1 MTAARQCGMSAR
13 TMNSAADPRDDTSN
27 DGPLLIGRVLDGHG
41 GGRPI
46 SWRLA
51 QGWSPAREGEVLWLH
66 LDRTQPGVTEWLQS
80 ELHIPQPTAELLTSD
95 ATRPRAFRD
104 GQTLVATLR
113 GINFNPGAAPEDMVS
128 LQLWADEHR
137 VITLR
142 RHPQQT
148 PTDVMEEID
157 AGRGPR
163 DSGALVT
170 SFAEHLVNR
179 MNKVIVD
186 VNDEIDRLEA
196 ADLDV
201 RDNEDLLAKVASIR
215 RSGLALQRH
224 MGPQHVALEAISR
237 DAPGWFEQ
245 HDRREIGE
253 TIALLRRYLDDIDVS
268 KESAVVLMDELRSR
282 ALARSEKT
290 NRRLTLVATVF
301 LPLSFFVGLFGINVG
316 GMPFAEIAGHPYGFW
331 IIAGLCAV
339 IGLFTVWLFRRWHWT

>member
-1 MTAARQCGMSAR
+1 MTP
-13 TMNSAADPRDDTSN
+13 AADPTDDTSS
-27 DGPLLIGRVLDGHG
+27 DGPLLIGRVLDGKG
-41 GGRPI
+41 GGRRI
-46 SWRLA
+46 SWQLA
-51 QGWSPAREGEVLWLH
+51 QDWSPSREGEVLWLH
-66 LDRTQPGVTEWLQS
+66 IDRTQPGVAEWLET
-80 ELHIPQPTAELLTSD
+80 ELRMPQTTAQLLTSD
-95 ATRPRAFRD
+95 ANRPRAFRD

-128 LQLWADEHR
+128 LQLWSDGDR
-137 VITLR
+137 VVTLR

-163 DSGALVT
+163 DAGALVT
-170 SFAEHLVNR
+170 SFAEHLVHR
-179 MNKVIVD
+179 MNRVIVD
-186 VNDEIDRLEA
+186 VNDEIDRLESADMEGADKEDILSEVA
-196 ADLDV
+196 A
-201 RDNEDLLAKVASIR
+201 IR
-215 RSGLALQRH
+215 RSSLALQRH

-237 DAPGWFEQ
+237 DAPDWFEP
-245 HDRREIGE
+245 HDRREIAE

-316 GMPFAEIAGHPYGFW
+316 GMPFAEIPGHPYGFW

-339 IGLFTVWLFRRWHWT
+339 IGMATLWLFRRWHWT

>member
-1 MTAARQCGMSAR
+1 MTASAP
-13 TMNSAADPRDDTSN
+13 DPNDDSHS
-27 DGPLLIGRVLDGHG
+27 DGPLLIGRVLDGKG
-41 GGRPI
+41 GARRI
-46 SWRLA
+46 TWRLA
-51 QGWSPAREGEVLWLH
+51 QGWQPAAEHEVLWLH
-66 LDRTQPGVTEWLQS
+66 IDRTQPGVAEWLES
-80 ELHIPQPTAELLTSD
+80 ELGMPQPTAELLTSD
-95 ATRPRAFRD
+95 ANRPRAFRD

-128 LQLWADEHR
+128 LQLWSDGQR
-137 VITLR
+137 VVTLR

-163 DSGALVT
+163 DAGALVT
-170 SFAEHLVNR
+170 SFAEHLVHR
-179 MNKVIVD
+179 MNRVIVD

-196 ADLDV
+196 LNLEAGDK
-201 RDNEDLLAKVASIR
+201 EDLLSEVTAIR
-215 RSGLALQRH
+215 RSSLALQRH

-237 DAPGWFEQ
+237 DAPDWFEP

-253 TIALLRRYLDDIDVS
+253 TIALLRRYLDDIDIS
-268 KESAVVLMDELRSR
+268 KESAVMLMDELRSR

-316 GMPFAEIAGHPYGFW
+316 GMPFADIPGHPSGFW
-331 IIAGLCAV
+331 IIAGLCVV
-339 IGLFTVWLFRRWHWT
+339 IGALTVWLFRRWHWI